1 MISDSKNL
9 PLLLTRE
16 QSSSYL
22 GVDPK
27 SFDTYIRASDDLPRF
42 MIGRQERFTVNA
54 LNEFIITHS
63 VC

>member
-1 MISDSKNL
+1 MNNPTNL

-22 GVDPK
+22 GVDPR
-27 SFDTYIRASDDLPRF
+27 SFDTYIRANDDLPRF

-63 VC
+63 IR